1 MDVNG
6 ERESRSGSLSDK
18 TSKPPEKAMKIR
30 FLFAIAGLVFGF
42 TLAVF
47 AQEQRA
53 VSPYVRQQ
61 IEAASVKFQ
70 EAYNSHDVAAIVA
83 LYTQDAVEVRAWQR
97 VFCGQEAIEKRFADD
112 FASSPGKLVN
122 KLVQVYPIADDVCAM
137 FDTQV
142 GETLGDTVTVYVRHA
157 DGWKIRMT
165 YVKY

>member
-1 MDVNG
+1 MDVTG

-30 FLFAIAGLVFGF
+30 FLFAIAGLVIGF

-83 LYTQDAVEVRAWQR
+83 LYTQDAVEVREWQG
-97 VFCGQEAIEKRFADD
+97 VFCGQEAIEKRLADD

-122 KLVQVYPIADDVCAM
+122 KLVQVYPIADAVCAM